1 MNKFWNW
8 KLFGILLM
16 YYLIVLSLF
25 IVMQVF
31 NFWLYIVF
39 SLIFA
44 AICTFINSNE
54 VEEAINNFYYS
65 INDMLFKSIS

>member
-44 AICTFINSNE
+44 AICTFINSNG